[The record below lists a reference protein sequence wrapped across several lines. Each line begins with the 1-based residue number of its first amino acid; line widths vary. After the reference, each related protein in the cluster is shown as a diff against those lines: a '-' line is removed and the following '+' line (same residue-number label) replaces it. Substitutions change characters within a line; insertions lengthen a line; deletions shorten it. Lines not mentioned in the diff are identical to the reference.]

1 MNKDRFETFTDAVIA
16 IIMTLMI
23 LEIKL
28 PDLSVSNLSAFSIH
42 IGIYALSFIV
52 IAITWQN
59 HHVMFL
65 HIDKINTNMIWLNFA
80 MLFSMSLI
88 PLATG
93 HLGEHLL
100 QQESHMLYGAVMT
113 AVALP
118 YTLLQMNVTRTLTQL
133 SEKSGSKINRL
144 NWVATILYALSVP
157 LSHLSIYF
165 STLIFL
171 VFPIVY
177 FILPKKLTNTM
188 P

>member
-1 MNKDRFETFTDAVIA
+1 MKKDRFEIFTDAVIA

-28 PDLSVSNLSAFSIH
+28 PDLSIANLLTFSLH

-65 HIDKINTNMIWLNFA
+65 NIDKINTNMIWLNFA

-93 HLGEHLL
+93 HLGEHFL
-100 QQESHMLYGAVMT
+100 QKESHMLYGAIMA

-118 YTLLQMNVTRTLTQL
+118 YTLLQMNVTKALANI
-133 SEKSGSKINRL
+133 SKKSGSKLNRL
-144 NWVATILYALSVP
+144 NWLATILYALSIP
-157 LSHLSIYF
+157 LSLLSVYF
-165 STLIFL
+165 STIIFL

-177 FILPKKLTNTM
+177 FILPKKLIST
-188 P
+188 